1 MDKVKI
7 RTYKPSDKS
16 KLMAIL
22 RMNVPK
28 YFAETE
34 IDDFDNY
41 LDNET
46 EQYFVIEFNDEIVGS
61 GGINFEY
68 SNKTGK
74 LSWDIINPHFQGK
87 GLGTNLLKHRV
98 DLLKAISEIEKIVV
112 RTSQVAFRFY
122 EKNGFVLQETQKDY
136 WAKGFDLYKMI
147 YQGNNSIK

>member
-1 MDKVKI
+1 MDNVKI
-7 RTYKPSDKS
+7 RKYKPSDKS

-68 SNKTGK
+68 PNKTGK